1 MSTPTVR
8 EVVTAHNSGADATA
22 TTGAGTQVG
31 DVLVAIHCEDFVTL
45 ADMTAPTGTAGT
57 WTEQA
62 SVDLGDNNTH
72 MKIWTRS
79 VSSGGAQTV
88 TVASHSGDEVLLHVY
103 VLSGVNTIP
112 DGTPASGTGTVTTNS
127 MVAPSVSPTGSDDL
141 LICAWASGGSDLT
154 AVTAPAGMTGTG
166 PTTDFVTL
174 YSAYQA
180 LAASGAT
187 GTRATSAT
195 LPDTRPYCA
204 LSIAVKGAAAAAAS
218 MPPVSPYRGR
228 RHLLIR

>member
-1 MSTPTVR
+1 MATPTVR

-22 TTGAGTQVG
+22 TTGAGTQAG
-31 DVLVAIHCEDFVTL
+31 DVLLAIHVEDFLTL

-57 WTEQA
+57 WTEQT
-62 SVDLGDNNTH
+62 SVDLGTNNTH
-72 MKIWTRS
+72 MKIWSRT

-103 VLSGVNTIP
+103 VLAGVNTVN
-112 DGTPASGTGTVTTNS
+112 DGTASGSGTVTTNS

-187 GTRATSAT
+187 GTRATSST

-204 LSIAVKGAAAAAAS
+204 LSIAVKGAAAAATSA
-218 MPPVSPYRGR
+218 PPISPYRAR
-228 RHLLIR
+228 RHLLVR